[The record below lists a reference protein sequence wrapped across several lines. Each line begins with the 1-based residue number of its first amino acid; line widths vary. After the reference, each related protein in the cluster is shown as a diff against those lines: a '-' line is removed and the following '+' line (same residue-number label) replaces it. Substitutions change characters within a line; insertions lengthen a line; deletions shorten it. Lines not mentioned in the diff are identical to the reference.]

1 MTIDLVAE
9 RVRRRVP
16 TAVLVLAATILPVL
30 CLLVWHP
37 WNANMGDL
45 RVYFAAA
52 RGLVDGQDIY
62 TAHHNFPGMG
72 LGFTYPPF
80 AALVFAPLAVG
91 LPFARVAITLA
102 SAVSLLV
109 IGWTTAKALR
119 WGPVAA
125 LVIAFAALAF
135 EPVWSTFGL
144 GQINLVLLALL
155 MLDLVGPMPRRFR
168 GVLVGV
174 ATGIKLTPGIFIL
187 FLLVT
192 KRYREAAVAAGTTA
206 ATMVLAYLVMPRAT
220 TDFWTKYVFD
230 PDRPGPAH
238 YISNQSLRGMI
249 ARLTQ
254 GSAVTVP
261 LWLLMASIVG
271 VAGLLLARRLHD
283 RGLPFEAVVA
293 TAFTGLLVSPISWTG
308 HWVWIVPGLAVMWS
322 HRDALRSWRTAVSVL
337 ITGVFLTGIVWWLP
351 FAHDQEFHYN
361 AWQSV
366 VANAYVIS
374 ALVLMAGGR
383 LAQPLNSE
391 ARMR

>member
-1 MTIDLVAE
+1 MTIDLVPH
-9 RVRRRVP
+9 RVRRRLP
-16 TAVLVLAATILPVL
+16 AGILVLAATMLPVL

-37 WNANMGDL
+37 WNATMGDL

-52 RGLVDGQDIY
+52 RGLVDGDDIY
-62 TAHHNFPGMG
+62 TAHHKFPGMG

-91 LPFARVAITLA
+91 LTFARFAITLA
-102 SAVSLLV
+102 SAAALLV

-119 WGPVAA
+119 WGPIAA

-168 GVLVGV
+168 GVLVGI

-192 KRYREAAVAAGTTA
+192 RRFREAVVAAGTTM
-206 ATMVLAYLVMPRAT
+206 ATMVLAYLVMPDAT
-220 TDFWTKYVFD
+220 TEFWTKYVFD

-238 YISNQSLRGMI
+238 YISNQSLHGMI

-254 GSAVTVP
+254 GSAATVP
-261 LWLLMASIVG
+261 LWLLAAIIVG
-271 VAGLLLARRLHD
+271 IAGLVLARRLYD

-293 TAFTGLLVSPISWTG
+293 TALTGLLVSPISWTG
-308 HWVWIVPGLAVMWS
+308 HWVWIVPALAVMWS
-322 HRDALRSWRTAVSVL
+322 HRAALLSWRTTASVV
-337 ITGVFLTGIVWWLP
+337 ITGVFVTGIVWWLP

-361 AWQSV
+361 AWQTV
-366 VANAYVIS
+366 VANAYLLS
-374 ALVLMAGGR
+374 AVALTTQLV
-383 LAQPLNSE
+383 NSE
-391 ARMR
+391 ARIR